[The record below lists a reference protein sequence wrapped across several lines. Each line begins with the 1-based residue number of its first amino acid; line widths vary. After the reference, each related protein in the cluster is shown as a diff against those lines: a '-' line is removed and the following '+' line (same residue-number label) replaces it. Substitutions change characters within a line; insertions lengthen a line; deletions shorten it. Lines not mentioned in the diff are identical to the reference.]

1 MEKKIKSIYLG
12 FQDTYENSD
21 ANMFDV
27 DIKDIF
33 NIVIIEP
40 YEEITLTNNEL
51 RKTKYCKQLR
61 IIFHKSADKVIYK
74 DKDKVI
80 TLFDRILK
88 HNDLFSVDFYD
99 ENNKLI
105 DGFQIPWDSMYN
117 KKNNPFQKSKK
128 HLSFLELTI
137 VKQDVFNQDWLDD
150 YYSEKI
156 F

>member
-1 MEKKIKSIYLG
+1 MKEIKTVFLG
-12 FQDTYENSD
+12 FQDTYDSPEID
-21 ANMFDV
+21 MCPV

-33 NIVIIEP
+33 NIEISEP
-40 YEEITLTNNEL
+40 YEEMTLNKNNLEPI
-51 RKTKYCKQLR
+51 KYCKQLR

-88 HNDLFSVDFYD
+88 HNDLFSIDFYD

-128 HLSFLELTI
+128 HLSFLELTV
-137 VKQDVFNQDWLDD
+137 VKQDVFNQEWLDD
-150 YYSEKI
+150 YYSEKL